1 VGKGQWPRPSPKQMA
16 KTPSLPFRFYGL
28 RIIWLKEG
36 KKSSRRIHLEQRQL
50 QLQFGN
56 KIGDGRCGMVIVL

>member
-1 VGKGQWPRPSPKQMA
+1 VGKGQWPRPAPKQMA

-36 KKSSRRIHLEQRQL
+36 KKKLPKNPFGAMSSTTIWE
-50 QLQFGN
+50 
-56 KIGDGRCGMVIVL
+56 